1 MDFGDGTMP
10 KDREEKWDGGEKWVA
25 GRNKRDGSRA
35 RARDAAPRD
44 STNIVLLATHAPQR
58 LTYCMHQAA
67 VRAILSLSDKY
78 TE

>member
-35 RARDAAPRD
+35 RAREAAPQD
-44 STNIVLLATHAPQR
+44 STLIVLLYDSRTTTTH
-58 LTYCMHQAA
+58 
-67 VRAILSLSDKY
+67 ILHASGSSAYDTSL
-78 TE
+78 E